1 MGCSKSLIRHFRFSL
16 LQKEFDFQLLSEN
29 IFLYLEI
36 DRCNSKIKTD
46 EPDKR
51 GIILPIEWSLSVD
64 ANYCY
69 KEVI

>member
-1 MGCSKSLIRHFRFSL
+1 MNCSKSIIRHFRFSL
-16 LQKEFDFQLLSEN
+16 FKRSLISSYYPK
-29 IFLYLEI
+29 IFPI
-36 DRCNSKIKTD
+36 FDRCNSKIKTD